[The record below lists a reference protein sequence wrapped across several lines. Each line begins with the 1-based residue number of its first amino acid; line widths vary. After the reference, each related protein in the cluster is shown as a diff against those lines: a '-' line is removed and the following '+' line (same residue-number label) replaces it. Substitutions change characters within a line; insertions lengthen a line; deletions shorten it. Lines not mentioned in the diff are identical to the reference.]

1 MVMFNETRRSKKK
14 VMGLASA
21 LELGMSGKDM
31 TFMVSTAEELI
42 KVLRSN
48 DAGLSGGE
56 KVRLVKSVCRAKAKA
71 YLGGPGDDYK
81 TYRALSTISSDL
93 VRML

>member
-1 MVMFNETRRSKKK
+1 MVMFNETRRGKKK
-14 VMGLASA
+14 LMGLASA
-21 LELGMSGKDM
+21 LEMGMSAKDM
-31 TFMVSTAEELI
+31 GFMVSTAEELV
-42 KVLRSN
+42 KALRTN
-48 DAGLSGGE
+48 DLGLSGDE

-71 YLGGPGDDYK
+71 FLGGPGDNYK

>member
-21 LELGMSGKDM
+21 LEMGMSESDM
-31 TFMVSTAEELI
+31 GLMVTTAEELVR
-42 KVLRSN
+42 VLRTN
-48 DAGLSGGE
+48 EAGLSGDE

-71 YLGGPGDDYK
+71 FLGGSGDDYR
-81 TYRALSTISSDL
+81 TYRALRTITSDL

>member
-21 LELGMSGKDM
+21 LEMGMSEKDM
-31 TFMVSTAEELI
+31 GFMVSTAEELV
-42 KVLRSN
+42 KALRSN
-48 DAGLSGGE
+48 DAGLSGDE

-71 YLGGPGDDYK
+71 YTSGPGDDYK
-81 TYRALSTISSDL
+81 TYRALRTISSDL

>member
-14 VMGLASA
+14 IMGLASA
-21 LELGMSGKDM
+21 LEMGMSESDM
-31 TFMVSTAEELI
+31 GFIVTTAEELVR
-42 KVLRSN
+42 VLRTN
-48 DAGLSGGE
+48 EAGLSGDE

-71 YLGGPGDDYK
+71 FLGGPGDDYR